1 MDYRTGNFS
10 GWWLVNLVSP
20 FESAVTDWNEWRAER
35 VAAAKSP
42 EGKLALIQTT
52 WLPEGANFDENLA
65 TLDHSKTVK
74 ATKLTRTDFSGT
86 VIARGYRLWDSN
98 SEAIQNFLG
107 IGTFN
112 FDPEW
117 IIEGVFTPFE
127 NDKPV
132 PFEFIKDN
140 GGRRDLAVPGEIV
153 ATIDGDEYCFL
164 GFDDDGQ
171 IIVPFSDLTNQSETY
186 GTGRFLLVDRILG
199 LSYVVLDFNR
209 AFAPPCAFSPHFNCP
224 LPLPQNRV
232 RVAIRAGEKRPL
244 FKISM
249 K

>member
-1 MDYRTGNFS
+1 M
-10 GWWLVNLVSP
+10 VSP
-20 FESAVTDWNEWRAER
+20 FESAVTDWNEWRSER
-35 VAAAKSP
+35 VAAAKRP

-52 WLPEGANFDENLA
+52 WLPEGAIFDEQVA
-65 TLDHSKTVK
+65 TLDHPRNVK
-74 ATKLTRTDFSGT
+74 ATKLTRTDFDGNI
-86 VIARGYRLWDSN
+86 VAHGYHLWDSN

-112 FDPEW
+112 FDPDW
-117 IIEGVFTPFE
+117 IIEGVFTPFQ
-127 NDKPV
+127 DYKPV
-132 PFEFIKDN
+132 PFEFIRDN
-140 GGRRDLAVPGEIV
+140 GGTRDLAVSGEII
-153 ATIDGDEYCFL
+153 ASIDGDEYRFL

-186 GTGRFLLVDRILG
+186 GPGRFLLVDQIAG

-224 LPLPQNRV
+224 LPLLENRV

-244 FKISM
+244 FKNQL